1 MATEMTDDE
10 MRRLLEQQ
18 QQVIDALLQTRA
30 MLTRQME
37 EASSGLVQQMAAL
50 SFKAEQPGIGRRKR
64 RDFST
69 SDDDMHTSSAA
80 HDPWSMSSA
89 DALDRASSV
98 DDFDEGNEDE
108 EIVYRS
114 CGGEMDSYPGEEDAQ
129 WQYEEAQR
137 QNEEAQR
144 QNCEEQVEILSQ
156 IEAELAAGTQPAS
169 QSLPHSHHRS
179 TWPTCNIYQARRTRG

>member
-37 EASSGLVQQMAAL
+37 EASSGLAQQMAAL

-69 SDDDMHTSSAA
+69 SDDDMRASPAA

-144 QNCEEQVEILSQ
+144 QNCDEQVEILSQ

>member
-1 MATEMTDDE
+1 
-10 MRRLLEQQ
+10 
-18 QQVIDALLQTRA
+18 
-30 MLTRQME
+30 
-37 EASSGLVQQMAAL
+37 
-50 SFKAEQPGIGRRKR
+50 
-64 RDFST
+64 
-69 SDDDMHTSSAA
+69 
-80 HDPWSMSSA
+80 MSSA
-89 DALDRASSV
+89 DSLDRASSV

-179 TWPTCNIYQARRTRG
+179 TWSTYNIYQARRTPG

>member
-37 EASSGLVQQMAAL
+37 EASSGLAQQMAAL

-144 QNCEEQVEILSQ
+144 QNCDEQVEILSQ

-179 TWPTCNIYQARRTRG
+179 TWSTCNIYQARRTRG

>member
-37 EASSGLVQQMAAL
+37 EASSGLAQQMAAL
-50 SFKAEQPGIGRRKR
+50 SFKAEQPGTGRRKR

-69 SDDDMHTSSAA
+69 SDDDMRTSPAA

-108 EIVYRS
+108 EMVYRS

-144 QNCEEQVEILSQ
+144 QNCDEQVEILSQ
-156 IEAELAAGTQPAS
+156 IEAELAAGTQSAS
-169 QSLPHSHHRS
+169 QSLPHSHQRS
-179 TWPTCNIYQARRTRG
+179 TWSTYNIYQARRTQG